1 MKGKKVDTKV
11 ISKKE
16 RENKMTETE
25 TKRKNIC
32 KYEIPEVL
40 HMMVGTDGKGFFVH
54 YYDVKK
60 LRESYQ
66 ICDTGREAI
75 NIANE
80 VYDKFKKEATNEN
93 SD

>member
-1 MKGKKVDTKV
+1 
-11 ISKKE
+11 
-16 RENKMTETE
+16 MTETE

-40 HMMVGTDGKGFFVH
+40 HMRVGTDGKGFFVH

-66 ICDTGREAI
+66 NFDTAKEAL
-75 NIANE
+75 NVASE
-80 VYDKFKKEATNEN
+80 VYDKFKREVVIK
-93 SD
+93 